1 MYYHLYWV
9 RAVYAS
15 HQEPGLRVQ
24 NWDHPSPQ
32 SILNLLRAEHSTH
45 KNRFTVEMVYFSPLI
60 WATACWLVVKLWK
73 QLSNYCSEYTVTVHY
88 CHYGMEGKHFVPFLV
103 CTGLWTS
110 NIKFWKGF
118 SSFVGTPTGLWV
130 EQLQS
135 SLTANIH
142 YLILSLTEALW
153 LWAPQYVNN
162 DLVSVEWCSLQT
174 AK

>member
-1 MYYHLYWV
+1 MHHAKSQAWGYRIETTPPPNPYWIC
-9 RAVYAS
+9 S
-15 HQEPGLRVQ
+15 M
-24 NWDHPSPQ
+24 
-32 SILNLLRAEHSTH
+32 LNTPHTKIGSLLKWYT
-45 KNRFTVEMVYFSPLI
+45 FSPLI